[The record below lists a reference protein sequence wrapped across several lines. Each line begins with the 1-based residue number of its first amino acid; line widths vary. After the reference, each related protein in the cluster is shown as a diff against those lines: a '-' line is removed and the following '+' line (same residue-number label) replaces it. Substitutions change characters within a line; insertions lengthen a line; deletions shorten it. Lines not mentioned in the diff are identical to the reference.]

1 MLCTLDAV
9 PELDELEVKWDRE
22 ALDDG
27 AACEVLE
34 LGSDF
39 S

>member
-1 MLCTLDAV
+1 MLCTLDDV
-9 PELDELEVKWDRE
+9 WEPDELDVKWDRE
-22 ALDDG
+22 ELDDG